1 MTQTQQTTSPDQSYQ
16 PIITRDVLARMFAHV
31 HVVYWP
37 VLLLNILYIRTWANT
52 VDYDGDGYI
61 AVRFNKHGVI
71 QLKWAGHIFKDAPE
85 PLGGRDWR
93 EALSLP
99 IPAWAQ
105 FLDDT
110 REEGSPS
117 YASTPASWTPMVLGL
132 CGEWGRAIYAGPG

>member
-1 MTQTQQTTSPDQSYQ
+1 MTQTQQTTSSQPQGYQ
-16 PIITRDVLARMFAHV
+16 PIITREILARMFAHV

-37 VLLLNILYIRTWANT
+37 VLLLNIFYIKTWANT
-52 VDYDGDGYI
+52 VEYDGDGYI

-99 IPAWAQ
+99 IPAWAH
-105 FLDDT
+105 FSNDT
-110 REEGSPS
+110 REDGSTSYTAPS
-117 YASTPASWTPMVLGL
+117 APMVMSI
-132 CGEWGRAIYAGPG
+132 CGEWGSAIYAGPG

>member
-1 MTQTQQTTSPDQSYQ
+1 MTQTDSTTSSQPQGYR
-16 PIITRDVLARMFAHV
+16 PIITRELLARMFAHV

-85 PLGGRDWR
+85 ALGGLDWK
-93 EALSLP
+93 EALTLP
-99 IPAWAQ
+99 IPAWAH
-105 FLDDT
+105 FSNDT
-110 REEGSPS
+110 HVEGSPS
-117 YASTPASWTPMVLGL
+117 YTTPSAPMVLGI
-132 CGEWGRAIYAGPG
+132 CREWGSAIYAGPG